1 MVHARY
7 SARASPTCTLDSG
20 FGGFVLLGKAVYCIQ
35 PRGTHVSNTSRWCH
49 HARVLGRV
57 HHLMASLRRRTGAPE
72 GKEEGIGCRRP
83 MRPARGS
90 RSLSIVRT
98 CGFVAAAATVAV
110 RPASAFLLQCHAGG
124 AVAPGGCL
132 ARAPAPLSSF
142 PGARTLGGGHGGGG
156 RPEHLRMMAKAAKKG
171 EEQETDVS
179 RIRNFSIVAHIDH
192 GKSTLADRCDR

>member
-1 MVHARY
+1 
-7 SARASPTCTLDSG
+7 
-20 FGGFVLLGKAVYCIQ
+20 
-35 PRGTHVSNTSRWCH
+35 
-49 HARVLGRV
+49 
-57 HHLMASLRRRTGAPE
+57 MAGLRRRTAMLQR
-72 GKEEGIGCRRP
+72 KEEGMGCRRP

-110 RPASAFLLQCHAGG
+110 RPSSAFLLQCHAGG
-124 AVAPGGCL
+124 AVAPGGFL
-132 ARAPAPLSSF
+132 ARAPASLASF
-142 PGARTLGGGHGGGG
+142 PGARTLRGGRGGGG

-171 EEQETDVS
+171 EDLETDVS